1 MGVREVNDSDFKT
14 SVLDS
19 DKPTLVDFWAAWC
32 GPCRMIAPSVEAV
45 AEQFGDKANIM
56 KMDVDANIMTPQQYG
71 VKGIPTL
78 ILFKNG
84 AEADRVVGAVSREA
98 IAKLVEKH
106 LNKDEQAVGNG

>member
-1 MGVREVNDSDFKT
+1 MGVKEVNDSDFQT

-56 KMDVDANIMTPQQYG
+56 KMDVDANIMTPQTYG

-78 ILFKNG
+78 ILFKG
-84 AEADRVVGAVSREA
+84 GKEADRVVGAVSRDA

-106 LNKDEQAVGNG
+106 LN

>member
-1 MGVREVNDSDFKT
+1 MGVKEVNDSDFQT

-45 AEQFGDKANIM
+45 AEQFRDKANIM
-56 KMDVDANIMTPQQYG
+56 KMDVDANIMTPQKYG

-78 ILFKNG
+78 ILFKGG
-84 AEADRVVGAVSREA
+84 AEADRVVGAVSRGA
-98 IAKLVEKH
+98 ITKMIEKH
-106 LNKDEQAVGNG
+106 MN

>member
-1 MGVREVNDSDFKT
+1 MGVKEVNDSDFET
-14 SVLDS
+14 SVLGS

-45 AEQFGDKANIM
+45 AEQFGEKANIM
-56 KMDVDANIMTPQQYG
+56 KMDVDANIMTPQKYG

-78 ILFKNG
+78 ILFKDG

-98 IAKLVEKH
+98 IAQLVQKH
-106 LNKDEQAVGNG
+106 LN

>member
-1 MGVREVNDSDFKT
+1 MGVKEVNDGDFQT

-32 GPCRMIAPSVEAV
+32 GPCRAIAPSVEAV
-45 AEQFGDKANIM
+45 AEQFGEKANIM
-56 KMDVDANIMTPQQYG
+56 KMDVDVNILTPQKYG

-78 ILFKNG
+78 ILFKG
-84 AEADRVVGAVSREA
+84 GEEADRVVGSVSREA

-106 LNKDEQAVGNG
+106 LN